1 MNINNMNLNMNIYKI
16 CITLITLS
24 LMSSCNNY
32 EKKSNLPHNT
42 GEVVSEVMNAKVEDD
57 KLSYKYYDV
66 FDMNPAEVII
76 PKNQT
81 IAQGLSILVTD
92 NNENIIVFDGGRVED
107 SDYLCEIIKDKGGIV
122 STWYITHIHDD
133 HLGALYDILSK
144 KRTDIT
150 IKEIAYQ
157 FADFDWYYNK
167 MGADAGIVKLFENA
181 IIEYN
186 AYLVSIG
193 REQIKVEDNI
203 LSSDKRARA
212 YLHRDD
218 NGKLISDI
226 NVFAIN
232 DNVYKLD
239 QDPINNTSVV
249 YYIDIEKNIN
259 DTKLKESIGMV
270 VFGDLGFEGGNKLF
284 NYIDE
289 FEDGFKR
296 IYNADI
302 LVLSHHGQNGIDP
315 VLYKKLK
322 PKVIIWPTSKDIY
335 ANTHGRYLTNETKK
349 VLSEM
354 DSILY
359 EFKSYEETVIIR

>member
-1 MNINNMNLNMNIYKI
+1 MKMVFYKI
-16 CITLITLS
+16 CLTIIIVLFLI
-24 LMSSCNNY
+24 SCDNY
-32 EKKSNLPHNT
+32 DKKSNLTHAT
-42 GEVVSEVMNAKVEDD
+42 SEAVSKVMNAKAEDD
-57 KLSYKYYDV
+57 KLGCKYYNI
-66 FDMNPAEVII
+66 FDMAPVEVIV

-107 SDYLCEIIKDKGGIV
+107 SDYLCEIIKNKGGIV

-133 HLGALYDILSK
+133 HLGALYDILNK

-157 FADFDWYYNK
+157 FADFDWYYSK
-167 MGADAGIVKLFENA
+167 MGTDAGIVKLFENA

-186 AYLVSIG
+186 NYLASIG
-193 REQIKVEDNI
+193 REQIKIEDNI
-203 LSSDKRARA
+203 LTSDKRARA
-212 YLHRDD
+212 YPHRDD
-218 NGKLISDI
+218 NGKLVSDI

-249 YYIDIEKNIN
+249 YYVGIEKYLKG
-259 DTKLKESIGMV
+259 TKSKELAGMV

-289 FEDGFKR
+289 FEAGFKR
-296 IYNADI
+296 IYSADI
-302 LVLSHHGQNGIDP
+302 LVLAHHGQNGIDP
-315 VLYKKLK
+315 ELYKRFS
-322 PKVIIWPTSKDIY
+322 PKVVIWPTSKDVY
-335 ANTHGRYLTNETKK
+335 ENVNGKYYTGDVKDA
-349 VLSEM
+349 LSKIK
-354 DSILY
+354 SIKY
-359 EFKSYEETVIIR
+359 EFKSYEDTVVLR

>member
-32 EKKSNLPHNT
+32 EKKSNFPHNT

-66 FDMNPAEVII
+66 FDMKPVEVII

-157 FADFDWYYNK
+157 FADFDWYYSK

-249 YYIDIEKNIN
+249 YYVDIEKNIN
-259 DTKLKESIGMV
+259 DSKLKEFIGLV
-270 VFGDLGFEGGNKLF
+270 VFGDLGFEGGKKLF

-315 VLYKKLK
+315 ELYKRFK
-322 PKVIIWPTSKDIY
+322 PKVVIWPTSKDVY
-335 ANTHGRYLTNETKK
+335 ENVNGKYYTDDVKDT
-349 VLSEM
+349 LSKIK
-354 DSILY
+354 SIKY
-359 EFKSYEETVIIR
+359 EFKSYEDTAILR